1 MFEPETVIGINENV
15 ESNNK
20 CILLGYDKIPEE
32 KGNESEFEEAEEED
46 LDENMVNEMRKRARI
61 NEYKKK
67 IRSKMEKISE
77 DSELYENSE
86 EIIYEKDRNSN
97 FGRIL
102 NITPCSKYTDNN
114 LNKTGYIKTFSNEF
128 ITKNNY
134 NLTETN
140 KDIIRKYNQ
149 KNKIKFPSN
158 NNNIKSNTNNFITK
172 PNNIKYINNKFQHK
186 NSSNNSMDMNN
197 YANNTS
203 FPNSNNS
210 KTYIEN
216 KNKLTK
222 NKANRLNKNINDNKN
237 IPKNNP
243 NKLNKKIRTNKSRDS
258 SIRKK
263 KQNIKDIIPEK
274 NKENIIMRNKENELD
289 LIMNDLTNEEE
300 ILEINKKPDNLEL
313 KKNII
318 EILFMIHLTK
328 IICSLKKSN

>member
-1 MFEPETVIGINENV
+1 
-15 ESNNK
+15 
-20 CILLGYDKIPEE
+20 
-32 KGNESEFEEAEEED
+32 
-46 LDENMVNEMRKRARI
+46 MRKRARI

-140 KDIIRKYNQ
+140 KDIIRKDNQ
-149 KNKIKFPSN
+149 KNQIKFPSN
-158 NNNIKSNTNNFITK
+158 NINIKSNTNNFITK
-172 PNNIKYINNKFQHK
+172 PNNIIYINNKFQHK

-237 IPKNNP
+237 LPKNNP
-243 NKLNKKIRTNKSRDS
+243 NKLNKKIRTNKSGDS

-289 LIMNDLTNEEE
+289 LTMNELTNEEE

-313 KKNII
+313 KKKYYRNPFHDSLDQNNMQLK
-318 EILFMIHLTK
+318 EIKLK
-328 IICSLKKSN
+328 IILSKEEYAVLMREKAKFNNPLIDINSL